1 MSKVGIGVIGAGNI
15 SEMHVG
21 AYKQRDDVE
30 LVAIADQ
37 VPERAAEKAQL
48 HGFAHSY
55 GSVEELL
62 ARDDIDAVSI
72 CTWNN
77 SHASIAMQALR
88 AGKHVLGEK
97 PLCKTVDEAL
107 ELEQVVAETGKHF
120 ELGQVRR
127 YGQNATVLKKF
138 IDEGDLGDIHYAK
151 ASMLRRAGNPGG
163 WFADPERS
171 GGGPLIDIGVHCIDL
186 AWWLMGKPK
195 VTSISANS
203 YSTIGN
209 RANVTGLD
217 RWLASDYD
225 PAINGVE
232 DLVNAVIRF
241 ENGASIVA
249 DVSYSL
255 HIPRETTLV
264 AVYGNKGGAELEP
277 ALKLVTEK
285 YDTILNID
293 PQIQHPSFDFAS
305 FSKEI
310 GHFVELVKGEAE
322 PFVPVSDGVEMIRIL
337 RGIYESAEAGKEI
350 QITR

>member
-1 MSKVGIGVIGAGNI
+1 MDKVGIGVIGAGNI
-15 SEMHVG
+15 SEMHVAG
-21 AYKQRDDVE
+21 YKTRPDLE

-37 VPERAAEKAQL
+37 VGERAAEKAAL
-48 HGFAHSY
+48 HGFAHSTDN
-55 GSVEELL
+55 VDELL
-62 ARDDIDAVSI
+62 ARDDIDAVSV

-77 SHASIAMQALR
+77 SHAELAMRALR

-107 ELEQVVAETGKHF
+107 ELEKVVAETGKHF

-138 IDEGDLGDIHYAK
+138 IDAGDLGDIHYAK

-163 WFADPERS
+163 WFADVELS

-195 VTSISANS
+195 VVSVSANT

-209 RANVTGLD
+209 RANITDLD

-225 PAINGVE
+225 PTVNGVE

-241 ENGASIVA
+241 DNGASILA

-255 HIPRETTLV
+255 HIPQETMLV

-277 ALKLVTEK
+277 QLKLVTEK

-293 PQIQHPSFDFAS
+293 PQIQNLSFDFAA

-310 GHFVELVKGEAE
+310 GHFVDLVKGEAE

-337 RGIYESAEAGKEI
+337 RAIYESAEAGKEVTI
-350 QITR
+350 ER